1 MMLKIDTYGYCQK
14 NFEVLELVCTDGM
27 KYYNHLLSIVDNQI
41 DEFFYQ
47 EHFNEMKWYDVW
59 YHLCH

>member
-1 MMLKIDTYGYCQK
+1 
-14 NFEVLELVCTDGM
+14 
-27 KYYNHLLSIVDNQI
+27 LSIVDNQI